1 MLSASR
7 RNVFKDKDPPPRDT
21 QRFLTKGKRITAMMQ
36 DKAQQ
41 NEINACIRERE
52 PVAVEKQKVS
62 VDCAQIGYIHPD
74 DRTTRRLSQM
84 GSEQGIAAANVKHAR
99 LPVQVRLE

>member
-7 RNVFKDKDPPPRDT
+7 RNVFKDKDAPPRDA

-36 DKAQQ
+36 DKAQK
-41 NEINACIRERE
+41 NEIDACIRERE
-52 PVAVEKQKVS
+52 PGAVEEQKVS
-62 VDCAQIGYIHPD
+62 VDWAQIGYIHAH
-74 DRTTRRLSQM
+74 DRTTRRLPQM
-84 GSEQGIAAANVKHAR
+84 GCEQTIAAANVKHAR